1 MKKLALALALTASF
15 AQAQVFDVPAPKKS
29 WFGSSDAT
37 KTLYRATPNSQG
49 VIIFIPGGF
58 GQVSLD
64 SNRDYP
70 ASWWA
75 HLQDYAYQSSRVP
88 MDLVMMD
95 SPYPVQPNARWGGDH
110 IDRIRSVVEE
120 YRQRTGK
127 PVWLYGHSLGATA
140 VSAFLKDPENERL
153 IAGAIFS
160 AGQTPSIS
168 RTVNVPML
176 IIHNDQDACSYTPV
190 STSVSFYEDAKKR
203 NQNKTELKIVSG
215 GYNYGNACTSVQST
229 HAYYGIHNQ
238 VTNAIDAFIK

>member
-1 MKKLALALALTASF
+1 MKKLALALAITATF

-29 WFGSSDAT
+29 WLASSSVT

-49 VIIFIPGGF
+49 VLVFIPGGF

-64 SNRDYP
+64 QSKDYP
-70 ASWWA
+70 PNWWGS
-75 HLQDYAYQSSRVP
+75 LQGYAFGSSAVP
-88 MDLVMMD
+88 MDLVMFD
-95 SPYPVQPNARWGGDH
+95 SPYSVNPNARYSGDH

-127 PVWLYGHSLGATA
+127 PIWLYGHSLGARA
-140 VSAFLKDPENERL
+140 VGAFLKDPENERL

-160 AGQTPSIS
+160 AGQTPSID
-168 RTVNVPML
+168 RPVNIPIL

-190 STSVSFYEDAKKR
+190 SSSISFYEEAKKL
-203 NQNKTELKIVSG
+203 NKNKTELKIVSG
-215 GYNYGNACTSVQST
+215 GTNQGDVCTSYKST
-229 HAYYGIHNQ
+229 HAYYGIQYQ